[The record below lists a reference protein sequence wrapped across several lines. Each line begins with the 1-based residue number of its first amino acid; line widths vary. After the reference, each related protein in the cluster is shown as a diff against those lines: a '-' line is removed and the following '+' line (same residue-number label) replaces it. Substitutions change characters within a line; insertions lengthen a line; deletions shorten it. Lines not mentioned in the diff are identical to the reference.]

1 AVLLGFLPLGFGRF
15 RTFAS
20 GLLFEA
26 LVLGL
31 GRFCTLPRSLLLGFF
46 PLGFRL
52 PLPCSFGSRF
62 YKLRHPLLFGT
73 SDSGLAFG
81 LLPCFFGCLCFTLG
95 ARLGLAFGP
104 LPCFFCCLGLA
115 FGPLPCFFFCLC
127 LTLGARLGLALGLL
141 ACFLGGL
148 LLSSAF
154 ESLQTSLCGVGQDRR
169 RVPPDEIPQC
179 RLVAGILDSV
189 PSSLLL
195 ARRAGRRRRF
205 AWIDRCQPRP
215 VGRIWEWRRDVL
227 LHHQGQLDATLPG
240 EFVIKPVRVL
250 GEVGVPDAYGVS
262 RRRAVGEFVD

>member
-1 AVLLGFLPLGFGRF
+1 AFLLGFLPLGFGRF
-15 RTFAS
+15 RTLAS
-20 GLLFEA
+20 GLLLEA
-26 LVLGL
+26 LALGL

-52 PLPCSFGSRF
+52 PLPCSFGGSF
-62 YKLRHPLLFGT
+62 CKLRQPLLFGT

-104 LPCFFCCLGLA
+104 LPCFFCC
-115 FGPLPCFFFCLC
+115 FCF
-127 LTLGARLGLALGLL
+127 TLGARLGLALGIL

-179 RLVAGILDSV
+179 RLVAGILDSI

-205 AWIDRCQPRP
+205 AWIDRCQPQP
-215 VGRIWEWRRDVL
+215 VGRICEWRCGVL
-227 LHHQGQLDATLPG
+227 RHHQGQLGATLPG
-240 EFVIKPVRVL
+240 EFVIKPVHVL